1 MRRKIKILAHIF
13 AWIFLVVI
21 LVVSLAFSWAET
33 SSVECSEVV
42 VKYDGD
48 QTVQLSSQ
56 EIIRIVKAAD
66 KNLIGKK
73 LKEINSE
80 EIEKEVETQS
90 AILKADAYKLV
101 VRDSIGYRG
110 VLAVKVRHRTPIMR
124 VMSSDASYY
133 LDAEGARFPTSTR
146 YSANVVI
153 VTGNVNEELARNSL
167 LPMVRYVVGNDFWQ
181 AQIKQ
186 IHVDRNEELIL
197 TPLVGN
203 QLIEFGT
210 ALNYREKL
218 RNLMAFYEEVLTN
231 SNWNKYER
239 INLKYNNQI
248 IAKKRD

>member
-1 MRRKIKILAHIF
+1 MKRKIKILAHIF
-13 AWIFLVVI
+13 AWII
-21 LVVSLAFSWAET
+21 LVVALVVTLAFSWAET
-33 SSVECSEVV
+33 SSAECREIV
-42 VKYDGD
+42 VKYDGN
-48 QTVQLSSQ
+48 QSVQLSSQ
-56 EIIRIVKAAD
+56 DIIRIVKAAD
-66 KNLIGKK
+66 NKLIGKK
-73 LKEINSE
+73 LSEINSE
-80 EIEKEVETQS
+80 EIEQELESHS

-101 VRDSIGYRG
+101 VRDSSSYKG

-124 VMSSDASYY
+124 VMTSDANYY
-133 LDAEGARFPTSTR
+133 LDAEGVKFPTSTR

-167 LPMVRYVVGNDFWQ
+167 LPMILYVVQNDFWQ

-210 ALNYREKL
+210 AGNYREKL
-218 RNLMAFYEEVLTN
+218 RNLMAFYQQVMTN

-239 INLKYNNQI
+239 INLKYSNQI
-248 IAKKRD
+248 IAKK

>member
-1 MRRKIKILAHIF
+1 MKRKIKILAHIF
-13 AWIFLVVI
+13 AWIFIMVA
-21 LVVSLAFSWAET
+21 LVVSLAFSWSET
-33 SSVECSEVV
+33 SSVECSEIV
-42 VKYDGD
+42 VKYHGD
-48 QTVQLSSQ
+48 QTIQLSTK

-66 KNLIGKK
+66 NKLIGKR
-73 LKEINSE
+73 LREVNSE
-80 EIEKEVETQS
+80 EIEKEVETHS

-101 VRDSIGYRG
+101 IRDSTSYKG
-110 VLAVKVRHRTPIMR
+110 VLAVKVRPRSPVMR
-124 VMSSDASYY
+124 VMTSDANYY

-153 VTGNVNEELARNSL
+153 VTGNVNEGLARNSL
-167 LPMVRYVVGNDFWQ
+167 LPMVLYVAGNDFWQ

-210 ALNYREKL
+210 ASNYREKL
-218 RNLMAFYEEVLTN
+218 RNLMAFYDQILTN

>member
-1 MRRKIKILAHIF
+1 MKRKIKILAHIF
-13 AWIFLVVI
+13 GWIFLVVT
-21 LVVSLAFSWAET
+21 LVVSLAFSWAKT

-48 QTVQLSSQ
+48 QTVQLSNQ
-56 EIIRIVKAAD
+56 EILRIVKSAD
-66 KNLIGKK
+66 NKLIGKK
-73 LKEINSE
+73 LREINSE
-80 EIEKEVETQS
+80 EIEKEVETHS
-90 AILKADAYKLV
+90 AIRKADAYKLV
-101 VRDSIGYRG
+101 VRDSTSYRG
-110 VLAVKVRHRTPIMR
+110 VLAVRVKHRTPIMR
-124 VMSSDASYY
+124 VMASDASYY

-153 VTGNVNEELARNSL
+153 VTGNVNEDLARNSL
-167 LPMVRYVVGNDFWQ
+167 LPMVLYVARNDFWQ

-210 ALNYREKL
+210 AGNYREKL

>member
-1 MRRKIKILAHIF
+1 MKRKIKILTHILS
-13 AWIFLVVI
+13 WILLVVA
-21 LVVSLAFSWAET
+21 LVVSLAFSWSET

-48 QTVQLSSQ
+48 QMVQLSSQ
-56 EIIRIVKAAD
+56 EIIRIVKGAD

-73 LKEINSE
+73 LREINSE
-80 EIEKEVETQS
+80 EIEKEVETHS

-101 VRDSIGYRG
+101 VRDSTNYRG
-110 VLAVKVRHRTPIMR
+110 ILAVKVRHRTPIMR
-124 VMSSDASYY
+124 VMARDASYF
-133 LDAEGARFPTSTR
+133 LDAEGAKFPTSTR

-153 VTGNVNEELARNSL
+153 VTGNVNEELAKNSL
-167 LPMVRYVVGNDFWQ
+167 LPMVLYVAGNDFWK

-210 ALNYREKL
+210 AGDYREKL
-218 RNLMAFYEEVLTN
+218 RNLMAFYEQVLSK